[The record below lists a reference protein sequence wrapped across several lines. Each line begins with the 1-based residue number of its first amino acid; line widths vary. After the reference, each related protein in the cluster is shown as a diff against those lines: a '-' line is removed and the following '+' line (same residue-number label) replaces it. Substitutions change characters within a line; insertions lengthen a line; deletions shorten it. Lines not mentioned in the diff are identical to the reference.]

1 MNIEKVVEA
10 VCSMTKVYKQ
20 RGNVSIFTLMEESG
34 YRAISNDIT
43 EQAIESFLRTRPDLV
58 DSWLLYSMDQRCT
71 PSWYIQ
77 EPSENSLIGNEWVV
91 GYLTGDV
98 DSRKEIFKFKDGFQA
113 CAFFIKKFSNQIIS
127 SPT

>member
-10 VCSMTKVYKQ
+10 VCSITKVYKQ

-43 EQAIESFLRTRPDLV
+43 EQAIESFLRTHPSLV
-58 DSWLLYSMDQRCT
+58 DSWHHYSMDQRCS

-77 EPSENSLIGNEWVV
+77 EPSEISSIGNEWIV
-91 GYLTGDV
+91 GFMSV
-98 DSRKEIFKFKDGFQA
+98 DIDGRKEVFKFKDGFQA
-113 CAFFIKKFSNQIIS
+113 CAFFIKKICNQIIS
-127 SPT
+127 YGT

>member
-20 RGNVSIFTLMEESG
+20 RGDISIVALMEESG
-34 YRAISNDIT
+34 YRSISNEIT
-43 EQAIESFLRTRPDLV
+43 EQAIESFLRTHSDLV
-58 DSWLLYSMDQRCT
+58 DFWLLYSMDQRCT

-77 EPSENSLIGNEWVV
+77 EPLENSSIGDEWVV
-91 GYLTGDV
+91 GYMTVDV

-113 CAFFIKKFSNQIIS
+113 CAFFIKKFSNHIIR
-127 SPT
+127 